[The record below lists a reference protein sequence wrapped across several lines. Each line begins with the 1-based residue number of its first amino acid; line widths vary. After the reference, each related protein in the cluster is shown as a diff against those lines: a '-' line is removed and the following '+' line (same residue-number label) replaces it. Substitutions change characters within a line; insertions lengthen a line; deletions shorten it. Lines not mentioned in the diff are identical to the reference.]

1 MPTYSYKV
9 RNQTGE
15 IKSGVIDAPTTDA
28 VAEQLFS
35 KGYTPIRIE
44 AEEETKSHIEK
55 GWQIFDRVKDEDLIV
70 FSRQLATLVTSG
82 ISFIRSMDTLA
93 EQTKSRKLRKIIEE
107 IRREVEGGSSFS
119 DALAKFPKV
128 FSPLYISMVKVGE
141 EAGVLDDILNRL
153 SSLLEHDATTRA
165 RVKAATRYPVIV
177 VISMIIAFFVLTTF
191 VVPKFASLYQS
202 AKVELPFPTRVLIFL
217 NKAIRTYW
225 PLLLAAIAG
234 VIFAFRGY
242 IRTPSGRWNLDKFKL
257 RVPIIG
263 SVVEKTVMSR
273 FARIFSTLYSSGI
286 PMLHAL
292 DIVAGTLG
300 NIIIARA
307 VEVIKES
314 VREGKGLAVPM
325 ASTMVFTPMV
335 TQMVAVGEETGA
347 LDDMLTKV
355 ADYYDLEVEY
365 AIKNLATTLEPVLLV
380 FLAGGILF
388 LALGIF
394 LPIWDMMKVMRR

>member
-15 IKSGVIDAPTTDA
+15 IISGVIDAPTTDA
-28 VAEQLFS
+28 VAGQLFS

-44 AEEETKSHIEK
+44 AEEEVKFTFEQ
-55 GWQIFDRVKDEDLIV
+55 GWQIFDRVKYEDLIV
-70 FSRQLATLVTSG
+70 FSRQLATLVASG
-82 ISFIRSMDTLA
+82 ISFIRSLNTLS

-177 VISMIIAFFVLTTF
+177 VISLIIAFFVLTTF

-202 AKVELPFPTRVLIFL
+202 SKVELPFPTLVLIFL
-217 NKAIRTYW
+217 NKTIRTYW

-234 VIFAFRGY
+234 VIFAFRVY
-242 IRTPSGRWNLDKFKL
+242 VKTPSGRWNLDKFKL

-263 SVVEKTVMSR
+263 SVVKKTVMSR

-394 LPIWDMMKVMRR
+394 LPIWDMMKVMKK

>member
-9 RNQTGE
+9 RNQTGD
-15 IKSGVIDAPTTDA
+15 IVNGVIDAPNTDA

-35 KGYTPIRIE
+35 KGYTPIIIE
-44 AEEETKSHIEK
+44 AEEEIKSPIEK
-55 GWQIFDRVKDEDLIV
+55 GWQIFDRVKDEDIIV

-107 IRREVEGGSSFS
+107 IRREVEKGGSFS

-128 FSPLYISMVKVGE
+128 FSTLYISMVKVGE

-153 SSLLEHDATTRA
+153 ASLLEHDATTRA

-177 VISMIIAFFVLTTF
+177 VISMIIAFLVLTTF

-202 AKVELPFPTRVLIFL
+202 SKVELPLPTQVLIFL

-225 PLLLAAIAG
+225 PLMLAAVAG
-234 VIFAFRGY
+234 VIFTFKGY
-242 IRTPSGRWNLDKFKL
+242 VKTPSGRWNLDKFKL

-273 FARIFSTLYSSGI
+273 FARIFSTLYRSGI

-307 VEVIKES
+307 VGVIKES

-325 ASTMVFTPMV
+325 ASTMVFPPMV

-355 ADYYDLEVEY
+355 SDYYDLEVEY
-365 AIKNLATTLEPVLLV
+365 AIKNLSTTLEPVLLV

-394 LPIWDMMKVMRR
+394 LPIWDMMKVMKR

>member
-15 IKSGVIDAPTTDA
+15 IINGVIDAPNTDS

-35 KGYTPIRIE
+35 KGYTPIKIE
-44 AEEETKSHIEK
+44 AEEEIRSPIEK
-55 GWQIFDRVKDEDLIV
+55 GWQIFDKVKDEDLIV

-128 FSPLYISMVKVGE
+128 FSPLYISMVRVGE

-177 VISMIIAFFVLTTF
+177 VISMIIAFLVLTTF

-202 AKVELPFPTRVLIFL
+202 AKVELPFPTLVLIFL
-217 NKAIRTYW
+217 NKAIRGYW

>member
-15 IKSGVIDAPTTDA
+15 IISGVIDAPTTDA

-35 KGYTPIRIE
+35 KGYTPVKIE
-44 AEEETKSHIEK
+44 AEEEAKSHIEK
-55 GWQIFDRVKDEDLIV
+55 GWQIFDKVKDEDLIV
-70 FSRQLATLVTSG
+70 FSRQLATLVTAG
-82 ISFIRSMDTLA
+82 ISFIRSLDTLA

-107 IRREVEGGSSFS
+107 IRREVEKGSSFS
-119 DALAKFPKV
+119 DALARFPKV
-128 FSPLYISMVKVGE
+128 FSPLYISMVRVGE

-177 VISMIIAFFVLTTF
+177 VISMIIAFLVLTTF

-202 AKVELPFPTRVLIFL
+202 AKVELPFPTLVLIFL

>member
-9 RNQTGE
+9 RNQIGE
-15 IKSGVIDAPTTDA
+15 IISGVIDAPNADS

-35 KGYTPIRIE
+35 KGYTPIKIE
-44 AEEETKSHIEK
+44 AEEETKSSGES
-55 GWQIFDRVKDEDLIV
+55 GWQIFDKIKDEDLIV

-82 ISFIRSMDTLA
+82 ISFIRSLDTLA

-107 IRREVEGGSSFS
+107 IRREVERGSSFS

-128 FSPLYISMVKVGE
+128 FSTLYISMVKVGE

-177 VISMIIAFFVLTTF
+177 IISMIIAFLVLTTF

-217 NKAIRTYW
+217 NKAIRVYW
-225 PLLLAAIAG
+225 PLLLAAVAG

-242 IRTPSGRWNLDKFKL
+242 IKTPSGRWNLDKFKL
-257 RVPIIG
+257 KVPIIG

-325 ASTMVFTPMV
+325 ASTMVFPPMV